1 MTLFLTMTILST
13 ACKYTV
19 FNEVYIIEFFWWNNV
34 LKFLQYD
41 VTFFNK
47 PFNCLVL
54 VLIQTQGDPQSLFLK
69 EAKLG
74 DTVTLDCTV
83 LKGQNLIE
91 ELFWYQ
97 QSLGYNPQVVA
108 KRYYTTKTI
117 HPPFTSRFTV
127 GEGSNFNLTIS
138 NIKKE
143 DEANYF
149 CNQGGKFGNNTW
161 KNGVFLTVTGNLFS
175 FRYLLLSIT
184 IKFSLK

>member
-1 MTLFLTMTILST
+1 M
-13 ACKYTV
+13 
-19 FNEVYIIEFFWWNNV
+19 
-34 LKFLQYD
+34 KFLQYV

-47 PFNCLVL
+47 PFNCLYVL

-83 LKGQNLIE
+83 LKDQSINE
-91 ELFWYQ
+91 DLFWYQ
-97 QSLGYNPQVVA
+97 QSLGYNPQMVA
-108 KRYYTTKTI
+108 NKYYETKTI

-127 GEGSNFNLTIS
+127 GGGSNFNLTIS

-149 CNQGGKFGNNTW
+149 CNQRGKFGKKTR
-161 KNGVFLTVTGNLFS
+161 KNC
-175 FRYLLLSIT
+175 YLPEDGPQ
-184 IKFSLK
+184 

>member
-1 MTLFLTMTILST
+1 M
-13 ACKYTV
+13 
-19 FNEVYIIEFFWWNNV
+19 YIIEVFWWNNV

-47 PFNCLVL
+47 PFNCLYVL
-54 VLIQTQGDPQSLFLK
+54 VLIQTQGDPQSLVLK

-74 DTVTLDCTV
+74 DTVTLDYKVRV
-83 LKGQNLIE
+83 LKDQNINE
-91 ELFWYQ
+91 EIFWYQ
-97 QSLGYNPQVVA
+97 QSLGYNPQMVA

-149 CNQGGKFGNNTW
+149 CNQGGKFLNTW
-161 KNGVFLTVTGNLFS
+161 KNCVFLTVTGNLFL
-175 FRYLLLSIT
+175 FKYLLLSIT
-184 IKFSLK
+184 ITFSLK